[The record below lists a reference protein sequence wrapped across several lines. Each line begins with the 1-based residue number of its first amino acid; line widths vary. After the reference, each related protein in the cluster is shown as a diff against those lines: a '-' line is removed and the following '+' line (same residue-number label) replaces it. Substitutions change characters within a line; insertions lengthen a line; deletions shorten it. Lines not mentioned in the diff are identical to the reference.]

1 MHFHVRDLGN
11 YFVLMQLRRLYP
23 DFFASKHN
31 LLLAFATDGMC
42 PWVDKK
48 SMSFWSKLYLIMN
61 LPFYQRW
68 RLANIIVSGLSHN
81 SVNGQP
87 RNFNTH
93 HRVSAEDLLVGWEIG
108 FHVLIDGVDV
118 TVRVMMAC
126 VIGDGPGRSCTCAP
140 VDDGSLVQVWPTC

>member
-1 MHFHVRDLGN
+1 
-11 YFVLMQLRRLYP
+11 MQLRRLYP

-48 SMSFWSKLYLIMN
+48 SMSFWSKLYMIMN
-61 LPFYQRW
+61 LPFFQRW

-87 RNFNTH
+87 RNFNTPSSLC
-93 HRVSAEDLLVGWEIG
+93 RRPARWL
-108 FHVLIDGVDV
+108 
-118 TVRVMMAC
+118 
-126 VIGDGPGRSCTCAP
+126 GDWVPCAYRRR
-140 VDDGSLVQVWPTC
+140 